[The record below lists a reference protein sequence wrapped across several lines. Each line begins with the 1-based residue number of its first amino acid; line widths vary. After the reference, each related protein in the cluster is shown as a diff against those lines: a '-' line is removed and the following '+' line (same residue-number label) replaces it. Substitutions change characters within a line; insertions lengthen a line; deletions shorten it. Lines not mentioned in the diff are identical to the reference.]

1 MPTTTEQSD
10 LALLLDSNKAVQG
23 LVVGF
28 LTFLTSER
36 RYSAHTVAAYER
48 DLRFFF
54 QFLNSYLG
62 ESPTKH
68 DLEKLKVRDF
78 RAFLAERRRAGV
90 SARSVARALS
100 SLRSFFRY
108 LDLSEGVKNTHLHNV
123 SAPKLDKSL
132 PRPLSPNDSLDVM
145 DNISAFET
153 QDWVVARDVAVVTL
167 LYGCGLRIS
176 EALSLNQSQAP
187 KGDSMRIRG
196 KRNKERLVPLLPQV
210 IRAITRYQ
218 DLCPF
223 PLKKDDPLF
232 VGVQG
237 KRLNPRIIQ
246 KAMEKVRKSLGL
258 PESATPHALRHSF
271 ATHLLA
277 AGGDL
282 RTIQELL
289 GHASLKSTQHYTDV
303 DSEGLLSIYDKAHP
317 RS

>member
-1 MPTTTEQSD
+1 MTDTAPQSD
-10 LALLLDSNKAVQG
+10 LALLLEDNRVMHG
-23 LVVGF
+23 FVVGF

-36 RYSAHTVAAYER
+36 RYSAHTIAAYER

-54 QFLNSYLG
+54 QFLIAYLG
-62 ESPTKH
+62 ESPRKK

-78 RAFLAERRRAGV
+78 RAFLAERRRKGV

-153 QDWVVARDVAVVTL
+153 EDWVMARDIAVVTL

-176 EALSLNQSQAP
+176 EALSLNQGQAP

-196 KRNKERLVPLLPQV
+196 KRNKERLVPILPQV
-210 IRAITRYQ
+210 SNAIARYQ
-218 DLCPF
+218 SLCPF
-223 PLKKDDPLF
+223 KLKQDDPLF

-237 KRLNPRIIQ
+237 KRLSPRIIQ

-258 PESATPHALRHSF
+258 PDSATPHALRHSF

-303 DSEGLLSIYDKAHP
+303 DSESLLMIYDKAHP